1 MLQATKNE
9 EKAIHECY
17 RRLYKSSTPS
27 ADFDELVK
35 NASINES
42 GEKQIDFNSY
52 EIDYEKYHQII
63 KDVIKE
69 YKIQKWKRQ
78 LFHNT
83 ISLGCSPKFKED
95 EFR

>member
-1 MLQATKNE
+1 MLHATQNE
-9 EKAIHECY
+9 EKAIWECY
-17 RRLYKSSTPS
+17 RRLYKASTPS
-27 ADFDELVK
+27 ADFDELVQ

-52 EIDYEKYHQII
+52 EIDYETYNQII

-78 LFHNT
+78 LFNNT
-83 ISLGCSPKFKED
+83 IMLGCSPKFKNPQ
-95 EFR
+95 